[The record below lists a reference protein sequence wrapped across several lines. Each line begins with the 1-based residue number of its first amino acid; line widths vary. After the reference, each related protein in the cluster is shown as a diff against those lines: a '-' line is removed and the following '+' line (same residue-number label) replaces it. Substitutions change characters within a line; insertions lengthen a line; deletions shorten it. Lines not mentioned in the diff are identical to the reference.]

1 MTPGLFSVSGNMVL
15 GIFLLFRRGSVHEN
29 VLFAKSQRN
38 FEKFR

>member
-1 MTPGLFSVSGNMVL
+1 MAPGLFSVSGTMVL
-15 GIFLLFRRGSVHEN
+15 GIFLLFWRGSVREN